1 MKSRG
6 SHYTSF
12 VSWCHQESNRGHKD
26 FQSFALPTELWHLVS
41 WRVQRCVFYLI
52 PPNFVAVFF
61 LSQIRYR
68 VQRCDKFRIETSRGV
83 LKFRFLPGIWFG
95 SASVCSVCTEIR
107 EPVPVLQNRR
117 NPILTDISCLLRRKL
132 LPRSCYVFTKV
143 AMKGDKIACRTA
155 FEWLLV

>member
-1 MKSRG
+1 MKLTRVVPPGIEPGTQGFSVLCSTNWAMAPCLLTG
-6 SHYTSF
+6 AKMCVLFDTTKF
-12 VSWCHQESNRGHKD
+12 CHR
-26 FQSFALPTELWHLVS
+26 
-41 WRVQRCVFYLI
+41 
-52 PPNFVAVFF
+52 FF

-95 SASVCSVCTEIR
+95 SASVCSVCAEIR